1 VSEGAGGEVT
11 AQQKRMGNS
20 GLEVSS
26 VILGCM
32 GFGEPDRGNHPWSLD
47 LEGSRQLFARALELG
62 ITTFDTANVYSAG
75 SSEEI
80 VGQLVREMTSRED
93 VVIATKV
100 YGRMR
105 PGPHGA
111 GLSRVAIMRE
121 VDESLRRLGT
131 DYIDLYQIHRF
142 DKNVPIEETMA
153 ALHDIVQAG
162 KVRYIG
168 ASSMYAW
175 QFAKMQHFAQ
185 SAGLTTFISMQDQ
198 YNLIAREH
206 EREMHPLCLDQGV
219 GVIPWSPLA
228 RGKLTR
234 PWDDSTTRSEM
245 DHFGKQ
251 LYRQAE
257 ESDRLIVEAVAEV
270 ADDRGVSRAQVAL
283 AWVAQQTAITAPIVG
298 ATKPTHIEE
307 AVAATHLHLSEEEM
321 ARLQAH
327 YVPHEIEDFFF

>member
-1 VSEGAGGEVT
+1 MNESAAAGLMAT
-11 AQQKRMGNS
+11 QQRMGSS

-26 VILGCM
+26 VVLGCM
-32 GFGEPDRGNHPWSLD
+32 GLGEPKRGNHPWSTDLD
-47 LEGSRQLFARALELG
+47 GSRELFRRALELG

-80 VGQLVREMTSRED
+80 VGQLVRELTSRED
-93 VVIATKV
+93 VIIATKV

-111 GLSRVAIMRE
+111 GLSRTAILRE
-121 VDESLRRLGT
+121 VDDSLRRLGT

-142 DKNVPIEETMA
+142 DRTVPIDETMA
-153 ALHDIVQAG
+153 ALHDVVKAG

-175 QFAKMQHFAQ
+175 QFAEMQHVAELG
-185 SAGLTTFISMQDQ
+185 GLTKFVSMQDQ

-206 EREMHPLCLDQGV
+206 EREMHPFCLHQGV

-234 PWDDSTTRSEM
+234 PWEGQTTRSEM
-245 DHFGKQ
+245 DNFGKQ

-257 ESDRLIVEAVAEV
+257 ESDRLIVEAVAQV
-270 ADDRGVSRAQVAL
+270 AEARRTSRAQVAL
-283 AWVAQQTAITAPIVG
+283 AWVAQQPAITAPIVG
-298 ATKPTHIEE
+298 ATKVAHIED
-307 AVAATHLHLSEEEM
+307 AVAAVNLNLTVDEM
-321 ARLQAH
+321 AILEAH
-327 YVPHEIEDFFF
+327 YVPHTIEDFYF

>member
-251 LYRQAE
+251 LYRHA
-257 ESDRLIVEAVAEV
+257 
-270 ADDRGVSRAQVAL
+270 
-283 AWVAQQTAITAPIVG
+283 
-298 ATKPTHIEE
+298 
-307 AVAATHLHLSEEEM
+307 
-321 ARLQAH
+321 
-327 YVPHEIEDFFF
+327 